1 MSMCFFRKKV
11 RVQVNGKFKLGESIR
26 FRYRGEICPGYIY
39 KVYLDKDQ
47 HVVYDVQIGG
57 ECPTVIVNIKEEE
70 ILKISSKK

>member
-1 MSMCFFRKKV
+1 MCFFRKKV
-11 RVQVNGKFKLGESIR
+11 IVQIHGKFELGEPVR

-47 HVVYDVQIGG
+47 KVVYDVQIGG

>member
-1 MSMCFFRKKV
+1 MCFFRKKKKKV
-11 RVQVNGKFKLGESIR
+11 EVHGKYQIGESVR
-26 FRYRGEICPGYIY
+26 FKYRGEVCPGYIY